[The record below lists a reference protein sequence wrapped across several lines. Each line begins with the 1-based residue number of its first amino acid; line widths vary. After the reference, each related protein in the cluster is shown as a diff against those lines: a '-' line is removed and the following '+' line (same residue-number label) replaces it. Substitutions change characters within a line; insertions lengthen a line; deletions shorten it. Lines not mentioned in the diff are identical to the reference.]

1 MNRIFNCLDAATPS
15 YPDLR
20 NEYDRTLM
28 ELSKDKAREAEELL
42 MRLTRQFNELTKT
55 KDKNVKDHILNELGM
70 AIPIMKASESY
81 LTAEAMRTDLD
92 LVEKYIFEAAA
103 DNVALLIKQLTALEV
118 KVKAFSA

>member
-81 LTAEAMRTDLD
+81 LTAEAKRTDLD

-103 DNVALLIKQLTALEV
+103 DNVALLIKQMTALEV

>member
-55 KDKNVKDHILNELGM
+55 KDKSVKDHILNELGM